1 MGTTELGRAQE
12 LIASIP
18 TWRHRIDVEDGTVT
32 PGLEDCQAE
41 VRRLRLASSFAG
53 QRVLDVGCSDGF
65 YSFEAERR
73 GATEVVA
80 VDDESS
86 LLAGHGNGFT
96 VASDLIGSKV
106 NYTVGDVHSLGET
119 LEGPFDTIFFINVLY
134 HVKNPMLAME
144 QLRSVAK
151 PGATLYL
158 KTLFSLDIRK
168 WFRDRR
174 YGFDLGRQPKF
185 MFYPS
190 TELGGDPTNWW
201 APNRPGVE
209 ALLQST
215 GWANFTCEGVWR
227 DRIYYRATAT

>member
-1 MGTTELGRAQE
+1 MAATTSENTRKLVGTV
-12 LIASIP
+12 P
-18 TWRHRIDVEDGTVT
+18 TWRHRIDVGDGVVT

-41 VRRLRLASSFAG
+41 VRRLRLPRSYAG
-53 QRVLDVGCSDGF
+53 LRVLDVGCSDGF
-65 YSFEAERR
+65 YSFEAERL
-73 GATEVVA
+73 GAAEVVA

-86 LLAGHGNGFT
+86 LLAGQGNGFT
-96 VASDLIGSKV
+96 VASGLIGSKV
-106 NYTVGDVHSLGET
+106 GYTIGDVHT
-119 LEGPFDTIFFINVLY
+119 LDQAVAGPFDAILFINVLY

-158 KTLFSLDIRK
+158 KTLFSLDVRK
-168 WFRDRR
+168 WFRGRR

-201 APNRPGVE
+201 APNRTGVE
-209 ALLQST
+209 ALLRST
-215 GWANFTCEGVWR
+215 GWADFSFEGVWR